1 MLFITISLAMG
12 AFSRRMNDRTGKAS
26 ALVCATKKDLE
37 DAGFI
42 LKAGELM
49 RLRGKRTA
57 ERSPRNPSK
66 EEAFSFG
73 PRQALGRWRRLYCFP
88 PSIDEDQ

>member
-1 MLFITISLAMG
+1 MLFIFITLNMG

-49 RLRGKRTA
+49 RLRGRCLPKGQETQNILHA
-57 ERSPRNPSK
+57 TTSTERR
-66 EEAFSFG
+66 A
-73 PRQALGRWRRLYCFP
+73 
-88 PSIDEDQ
+88 

>member
-42 LKAGELM
+42 LKAEELM

-57 ERSPRNPSK
+57 ERSPRNLMNRKKSVISDTRPVD
-66 EEAFSFG
+66 F
-73 PRQALGRWRRLYCFP
+73 
-88 PSIDEDQ
+88 

>member
-1 MLFITISLAMG
+1 MLFIFITLNMG

-57 ERSPRNPSK
+57 GRPPRNHINRKKSVISDTRPVD
-66 EEAFSFG
+66 F
-73 PRQALGRWRRLYCFP
+73 
-88 PSIDEDQ
+88 